1 MHETLPFAGCC
12 IYLKRREKHRKP
24 INNLNNL
31 IMEWIINQL
40 RERPELAIFLTLFL
54 GFWLGKLRIGK
65 FSLGTVTSVLL
76 VGVLVGQ
83 LKIDV
88 PGPIKSV
95 FFLLF
100 LFAVGYKVGPQF
112 FRGLK
117 KDGLPQVGFAV
128 LMCVSVLVVTW
139 LLALVMGYNPGEA
152 AGLLAGSQTISAV
165 IGVAEDTMANMGL
178 DEAQRQ
184 SYINIIPVSYA
195 VTYVFGTAGSA
206 WVLSSL
212 GPKLLGG
219 LEKVKAACKELE
231 AKMGSSEA
239 DEPGFMHAAR
249 PVTFRAYKIE
259 NEWFK
264 QGRRV
269 IDLEMY
275 FQKDGKRLFVERLRK
290 QGVVRD
296 VAPNTVLNIGDEVV
310 LSGRREFVI
319 GEEDWIGEEV
329 QDAQLL
335 DFPAETLP
343 VTVTK
348 KTFAGKTV
356 ANIRRHKFMHG
367 VSIRSIKRAGIEIP
381 VLAQTKL
388 DAGDVIEVVGTKQEV
403 ESATVQIGY
412 VDRPT
417 HQTDMI
423 FVGLGILIGGLFG
436 ALSIHIGGVPI
447 SLSTSG
453 GALIAGL
460 FFGWLRSKHP
470 TFGRIPEASLWVLNN
485 VGLNMFIAVV
495 GIAAGPSFVQ
505 GFRDVGLS
513 LFIVGAIATTLP
525 LIIGLLLAKYVFKF
539 HPAIALGCCAGART
553 TTAALGAI
561 QDAVESETP
570 ALGYTVTYAVGNTLL
585 IIWGVAIVLMV

>member
-1 MHETLPFAGCC
+1 
-12 IYLKRREKHRKP
+12 
-24 INNLNNL
+24 
-31 IMEWIINQL
+31 MEWIINQL

-296 VAPNTVLNIGDEVV
+296 VSPNTVLNIGDEVV
-310 LSGRREFVI
+310 
-319 GEEDWIGEEV
+319 
-329 QDAQLL
+329 
-335 DFPAETLP
+335 
-343 VTVTK
+343 
-348 KTFAGKTV
+348 
-356 ANIRRHKFMHG
+356 
-367 VSIRSIKRAGIEIP
+367 
-381 VLAQTKL
+381 
-388 DAGDVIEVVGTKQEV
+388 
-403 ESATVQIGY
+403 SA
-412 VDRPT
+412 
-417 HQTDMI
+417 
-423 FVGLGILIGGLFG
+423 
-436 ALSIHIGGVPI
+436 
-447 SLSTSG
+447 
-453 GALIAGL
+453 
-460 FFGWLRSKHP
+460 
-470 TFGRIPEASLWVLNN
+470 
-485 VGLNMFIAVV
+485 
-495 GIAAGPSFVQ
+495 
-505 GFRDVGLS
+505 
-513 LFIVGAIATTLP
+513 
-525 LIIGLLLAKYVFKF
+525 
-539 HPAIALGCCAGART
+539 
-553 TTAALGAI
+553 
-561 QDAVESETP
+561 DAVNSYRRRG
-570 ALGYTVTYAVGNTLL
+570 LDRQ
-585 IIWGVAIVLMV
+585 